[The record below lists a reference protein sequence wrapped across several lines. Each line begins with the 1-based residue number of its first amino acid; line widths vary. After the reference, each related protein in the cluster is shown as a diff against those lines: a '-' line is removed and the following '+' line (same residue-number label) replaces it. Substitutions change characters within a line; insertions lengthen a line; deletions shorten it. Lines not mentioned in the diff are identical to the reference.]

1 VAAGHRSFDKEYLM
15 TAISTTTDRAVAS
28 LSDIGSSDID
38 SSATGPSGTGPGI
51 APAPAGR
58 LVARDLTLGYDERAV
73 VDHVTTG
80 LPDGKVTVIVG
91 ANACGKSTL
100 LRGLARLLRPRGGEV
115 LLDGKSI
122 HGIPTKEVARTL
134 GLLPQ
139 NPIAPEGV
147 TVVDLVGRGRT
158 PHQGRFQ
165 RWSVQDEAAVTR
177 ALEATD
183 TLGLADRVVDE
194 LSGGQRQRVW
204 IAMAL
209 AQETDLLLL
218 DEPTTYLDVAHQVEV
233 LDLLRELNAAH
244 GTTIVMVLHELNL
257 AARYADHLIAMRE
270 GRISAAGAPAE
281 VITREGVR
289 EVFGMDC
296 RVIPDPLTGTP
307 MVVPVGRHHPTTT
320 RHGTAG
326 PGTLTPAGNE
336 PNRHDGGAA

>member
-1 VAAGHRSFDKEYLM
+1 MTSVTAG
-15 TAISTTTDRAVAS
+15 T
-28 LSDIGSSDID
+28 
-38 SSATGPSGTGPGI
+38 P
-51 APAPAGR
+51 R
-58 LVARDLTLGYDERAV
+58 LVARDLTLGYDDRVV
-73 VDHVTTG
+73 VDGVTAEVPHG
-80 LPDGKVTVIVG
+80 QVTVIVG

-100 LRGLARLLRPRGGEV
+100 LRGMARLLKPRGGEV

-122 HGIPTKEVARTL
+122 HGIPTKDVARTL

-139 NPIAPEGV
+139 SPIAPEGV

-165 RWSVQDEAAVTR
+165 RWSAEDEAAVAH
-177 ALEATD
+177 ALEVTD
-183 TLGLADRVVDE
+183 TLDLADRVVDE

-233 LDLLRELNAAH
+233 LDLLRDLNASR

-257 AARYADHLIAMRE
+257 AARYADHLVAMRD
-270 GRISAAGAPAE
+270 GVVSAVGAPAD
-281 VITREGVR
+281 VITRDGVR

-296 RVIPDPLTGTP
+296 RVIDDPVSHTP
-307 MVVPVGRHHPTTT
+307 MVVPVGRHSPASRSDAPAPDRTLATLVT
-320 RHGTAG
+320 HGA
-326 PGTLTPAGNE
+326 TP
-336 PNRHDGGAA
+336 